1 MESARRVFY
10 AMSME
15 RVHVDL
21 DKPWLSVAD
30 ICEYMDV
37 STFVV
42 TSVLRSGELPAVKFG
57 REWRVSRED
66 FEEWINVSRG
76 KSQESRIEIDQQ
88 MGEI

>member
-1 MESARRVFY
+1 MDDVRVQ
-10 AMSME
+10 
-15 RVHVDL
+15 L

-57 REWRVSRED
+57 REWRVAKED
-66 FEEWINVSRG
+66 FEAWLNEQRRGVRSSSESSPSVS
-76 KSQESRIEIDQQ
+76 
-88 MGEI
+88 

>member
-1 MESARRVFY
+1 MLEVSY
-10 AMSME
+10 ADLMDE
-15 RVHVDL
+15 YHVEL

-57 REWRVSRED
+57 REWRVSKED
-66 FEEWINVSRG
+66 FEFWIN
-76 KSQESRIEIDQQ
+76 SQRTTARSPEEDDARSHSL
-88 MGEI
+88 